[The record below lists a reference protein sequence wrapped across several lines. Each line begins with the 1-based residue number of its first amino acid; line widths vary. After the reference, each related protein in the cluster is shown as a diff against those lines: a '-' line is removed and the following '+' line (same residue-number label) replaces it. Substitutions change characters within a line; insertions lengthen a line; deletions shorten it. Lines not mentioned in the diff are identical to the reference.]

1 MPKIYSDKE
10 PLLIDRVSIAKPVN
24 KNGSH
29 FIKIHD
35 IDDPIYFLAP
45 KCFTKQGFVSHGK
58 KMFCDFVFSN
68 DNSDFFSWLEN
79 LEEKVKAGIFENRDK
94 WFETPLD
101 EHDIESSMTPPYKP
115 YKSGKFF
122 IIRANVPTALGKINI
137 KVYDEHE
144 EETEPE
150 AIKENTNVLAV
161 LEFQGIRCGVRSF
174 QFEIELK
181 QILIVE
187 PEKIFEKCVISKPA
201 GAKVTTESAPK
212 VADAVPK
219 VADAIPKV
227 ADALPKVA
235 DAVPKVADAIPKVTS
250 GLPKVADAI
259 PKVTSGLPKVAD
271 AIPKVSDIVT
281 PEPFYKIEDDP
292 FDETFDSISR
302 EATVVANEPDVTFNK
317 DSTDLVIENVDALF
331 SSPTI
336 ANHKD
341 GYDVTKE
348 DLISE
353 CASSANATDVTQIEI
368 LDDSFPLDSFNAASL
383 DEPPIRLKSRND
395 VYYKLYKE
403 TRQRARDA
411 KQEALANYLEAKRI
425 KTTYLLEDA
434 SDSDSDLDELES
446 TI

>member
-10 PLLIDRVSIAKPVN
+10 PLLVDRVSIAKPVN

-58 KMFCDFVFSN
+58 KTFCDLVFSN

-150 AIKENTNVLAV
+150 SIKENTNVLAV

-187 PEKIFEKCVISKPA
+187 PEKIFEKCVI
-201 GAKVTTESAPK
+201 AKPK
-212 VADAVPK
+212 VALVAEAL
-219 VADAIPKV
+219 VADALV
-227 ADALPKVA
+227 ADALVANALVANALPKATNDMVVEALPKATNDMVAEALPKATNDMVAEALPKVA
-235 DAVPKVADAIPKVTS
+235 DSIPTTQS
-250 GLPKVADAI
+250 ATI
-259 PKVTSGLPKVAD
+259 
-271 AIPKVSDIVT
+271 
-281 PEPFYKIEDDP
+281 YKIEEDAFDD
-292 FDETFDSISR
+292 ISQ
-302 EATVVANEPDVTFNK
+302 EAVVINDVTTES
-317 DSTDLVIENVDALF
+317 DITQDPVAVEDPSIENAEELF
-331 SSPTI
+331 S
-336 ANHKD
+336 K
-341 GYDVTKE
+341 
-348 DLISE
+348 
-353 CASSANATDVTQIEI
+353 TDPNQIEI
-368 LDDSFPLDSFNAASL
+368 LDDAFPLDSFNAKSL

-403 TRQRARDA
+403 TRQRAREA
-411 KQEALANYLEAKRI
+411 KREALANYLEAKRI

-446 TI
+446 DI

>member
-101 EHDIESSMTPPYKP
+101 EHDIESSMTPPCKP

-137 KVYDEHE
+137 KVYDERE

-150 AIKENTNVLAV
+150 SIKENTNVLAV

-212 VADAVPK
+212 NAES
-219 VADAIPKV
+219 
-227 ADALPKVA
+227 
-235 DAVPKVADAIPKVTS
+235 T
-250 GLPKVADAI
+250 
-259 PKVTSGLPKVAD
+259 
-271 AIPKVSDIVT
+271 PKVSDVVT
-281 PEPFYKIEDDP
+281 PEPFYKIEEDP

-302 EATVVANEPDVTFNK
+302 EATVVASEPDVTFNK

-341 GYDVTKE
+341 GYDVTKD